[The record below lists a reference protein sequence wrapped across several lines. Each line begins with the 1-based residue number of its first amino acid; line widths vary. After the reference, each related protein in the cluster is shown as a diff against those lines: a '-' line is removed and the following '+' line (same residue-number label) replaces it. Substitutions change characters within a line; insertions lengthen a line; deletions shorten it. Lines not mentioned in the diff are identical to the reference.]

1 MFRTAIL
8 SISGLMFRAFCICAL
23 LLVFSGRAHADAP
36 FYIGEHE
43 GVLEALAYISREGV
57 MAREDP
63 DTASRSV
70 MRLPKGSRVIVL
82 SRSGDWYKVRL
93 YNRSEAYVRTEFV
106 EFRYELKDEHI
117 NENDIEK
124 KFMVDVRNMTDL
136 FNHTVKDSMFSRSQN
151 VMPNLKVLDGRKNG
165 GTAVVNMVYSAVDG
179 TGKPVPSMRE
189 NPLNNTMIKF
199 VEIVM
204 MKMTLYDADL
214 YKLVF
219 RVPVF
224 VNGKVT
230 DYKDGAVYTIERTE
244 IDLYDLRGDS
254 DKIWEY
260 INSNGSAAD
269 FFSHYPR

>member
-1 MFRTAIL
+1 MFRTLVVCIL
-8 SISGLMFRAFCICAL
+8 LFAFA
-23 LLVFSGRAHADAP
+23 GGAQANAP
-36 FYIGEHE
+36 FHIGESA
-43 GVLEALAYISREGV
+43 GMLEALGYISGDGV
-57 MAREDP
+57 MARERP
-63 DTASRSV
+63 DTASRSIT
-70 MRLPKGSRVIVL
+70 RLPKGSRVIVL

-93 YNRSEAYVRTEFV
+93 YNRAEAFVRIEFV

-124 KFMVDVRNMTDL
+124 KFMVDLRNMTDL
-136 FNHTVKDSMFSRSQN
+136 FNQTVRESMYSRSQN
-151 VMPNLKVLDGRKNG
+151 VMPSLRVVDGKKNG
-165 GTAVVNMVYSAVDG
+165 GTAIVNMIYSAVDN

-189 NPLNNTMIKF
+189 NPLNDTMKKF

-204 MKMTLYDADL
+204 MKMALYDADL
-214 YKLVF
+214 YTLVF

-224 VNGKVT
+224 VNGKVA

-244 IDLYDLRGDS
+244 VDLYDLRVGS

-269 FFSHYPR
+269 FFRHYPR